1 MVVGVVV
8 VVVVVVVMMTMTKA
22 LCSVPFEMDPDDRV
36 AEVKLTRS
44 IPKWH
49 PKCSETRQDRG
60 QERAAQQ
67 EMTLSPWLPACLCA
81 CLRAFP
87 HPHHFRALTSMS
99 KAESTKHEGE
109 RTSSLTLAR

>member
-1 MVVGVVV
+1 MVVGVVMVV

-44 IPKWH
+44 VPKWH

-67 EMTLSPWLPACLCA
+67 EMTLSPWLPACLRVCVRACVRA
-81 CLRAFP
+81 CLP
-87 HPHHFRALTSMS
+87 PPPPL
-99 KAESTKHEGE
+99 
-109 RTSSLTLAR
+109 SSVDLDE

>member
-1 MVVGVVV
+1 MVVV
-8 VVVVVVVMMTMTKA
+8 MTMTKA

-60 QERAAQQ
+60 QERAGQQ

-81 CLRAFP
+81 SVP
-87 HPHHFRALTSMS
+87 SPTPTTSQ
-99 KAESTKHEGE
+99 
-109 RTSSLTLAR
+109 R